1 MKIKKGDKVKVIA
14 GDDKGVVAEVVAAL
28 PRSNR
33 VIVEGVNVVKRH
45 TKPNNANPD
54 GGIINKEL
62 PINVSNVKKVDDKND
77 VVKGAVLAVKDEEG
91 NIVDQ
96 WTTDGTVHLIENLL
110 PDTKY
115 TLTELKVPEGYEKS
129 PDITFMTDSTGKAQA
144 LQMVDKK
151 IVIPDTSDHNR
162 TPGWTISMIMSLLMA
177 GLAFATRRKYGYKN

>member
-62 PINVSNVKKVDDKND
+62 PISVSNVKLVEDKKKKAAKKTATKKKTTA
-77 VVKGAVLAVKDEEG
+77 KGA
-91 NIVDQ
+91 
-96 WTTDGTVHLIENLL
+96 
-110 PDTKY
+110 
-115 TLTELKVPEGYEKS
+115 
-129 PDITFMTDSTGKAQA
+129 
-144 LQMVDKK
+144 KK
-151 IVIPDTSDHNR
+151 
-162 TPGWTISMIMSLLMA
+162 
-177 GLAFATRRKYGYKN
+177 

>member
-62 PINVSNVKKVDDKND
+62 PISVSNVKLVDDKKKKTAKKPAAKKTAKKN
-77 VVKGAVLAVKDEEG
+77 VKG
-91 NIVDQ
+91 
-96 WTTDGTVHLIENLL
+96 
-110 PDTKY
+110 
-115 TLTELKVPEGYEKS
+115 
-129 PDITFMTDSTGKAQA
+129 
-144 LQMVDKK
+144 DKK
-151 IVIPDTSDHNR
+151 
-162 TPGWTISMIMSLLMA
+162 
-177 GLAFATRRKYGYKN
+177 